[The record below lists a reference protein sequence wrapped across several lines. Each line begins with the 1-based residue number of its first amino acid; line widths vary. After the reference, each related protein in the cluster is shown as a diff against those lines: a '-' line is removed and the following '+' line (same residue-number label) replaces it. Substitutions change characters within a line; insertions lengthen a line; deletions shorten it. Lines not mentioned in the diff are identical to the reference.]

1 MKFYKE
7 QFVEYFKNEN
17 IRSDLRE
24 LFKPFLTTIYNEL
37 YIYLIIICIYSVF
50 LFVLILAIFYILI
63 NHVLYKQKKI
73 DLPI

>member
-73 DLPI
+73 DLLI

>member
-63 NHVLYKQKKI
+63 NHVLYKQKKM
-73 DLPI
+73 DLLI